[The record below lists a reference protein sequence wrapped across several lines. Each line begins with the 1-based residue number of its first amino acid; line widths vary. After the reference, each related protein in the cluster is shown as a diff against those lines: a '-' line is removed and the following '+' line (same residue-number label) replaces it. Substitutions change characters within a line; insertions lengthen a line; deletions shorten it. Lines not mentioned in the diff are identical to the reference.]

1 MTGGAQGL
9 IGRAGGVLL
18 RGLAESSGLR
28 GRLSKALTV
37 PGFVPEHDRG
47 QVLVDLACAL
57 GLGAKSIS
65 GITVLGQADAVLGPV
80 ASPPTV
86 WRALGEMDQ
95 AAREKIA
102 VARAAHRR
110 QIWRALTD
118 RPAGFPWIQ
127 VAGQVLDGWIVLD
140 VDASVVES
148 HSDKQGAAATFK
160 KIFGF
165 HPIIVTCANTGEI
178 LAILLRP
185 GNTGSNT
192 VSDHVAVLAEAIA
205 QIPPWRRH
213 KILFRADGAGAT
225 KGLLEWIGAT
235 AAEHGYTWRYSVG
248 FDVTE
253 PVRTAIATV
262 PGKVWAAALDAD
274 GGVRAGAYV
283 TDITGLLELAD
294 GWPEQMRVHARIEPL
309 HPRHRKQASD
319 IEKKRGQRFQA
330 VATDTDTITGGPD
343 YPRIDVLH
351 RNHAGVEDVIRTSK
365 DLGLRRMP
373 SYYLEHNK
381 AWCVAIALAADLL
394 AWLRLL
400 ALDHDPL
407 LSRAEPKTLRQA
419 ILNVPARLV
428 RRARRRL
435 IRLSDSWPHTTSMIT
450 AWAKIQAL
458 ATPT

>member
-1 MTGGAQGL
+1 MTGGAEGL
-9 IGRAGGVLL
+9 VGQAGTALL
-18 RGLAESSGLR
+18 RSLAESSGLR
-28 GRLSKALTV
+28 GRLSKALAV

-57 GLGAKSIS
+57 GLGATSIS
-65 GITVLGQADAVLGPV
+65 GITLLGQADAVFGPV

-95 AAREKIA
+95 AARAKIA

-110 QIWRALTD
+110 QMWRALAD
-118 RPAGFPWIQ
+118 RPGGFPFIQ
-127 VAGQVLDGWIVLD
+127 VAGQVMDGWIVLD
-140 VDASVVES
+140 VDASVVEA

-165 HPIIVTCANTGEI
+165 HPIIVTCANTDEI
-178 LAILLRP
+178 LALLLRP
-185 GNTGSNT
+185 GDTGSNT
-192 VSDHVAVLAEAIA
+192 VTDHIEVLTDAIA

-225 KGLLEWIGAT
+225 KGLLEWIKTT
-235 AAEHGYTWRYSVG
+235 AAEHGHTWRYSVG

-253 PVRTAIATV
+253 PVRNAIAGV
-262 PGKVWAAALDAD
+262 PAKVWAAALDAD
-274 GGVRAGAYV
+274 GDVRRGAYV
-283 TDITGLLELAD
+283 TDITGLLDIAA
-294 GWPEQMRVHARIEPL
+294 GWPDGMRVHARIEPL

-319 IEKKRGQRFQA
+319 IEKARGQRFQA
-330 VATDTDTITGGPD
+330 IATDLGGHH

-381 AWCVAIALAADLL
+381 AWCVAVALAADLL

-400 ALDHDPL
+400 ALDHDPV

-428 RRARRRL
+428 HRARKRL
-435 IRLSDSWPHTTSMIT
+435 IRLSDDWPHTASMIT
-450 AWAKIQAL
+450 AWGKIQAL
-458 ATPT
+458 AAPT

>member
-1 MTGGAQGL
+1 MTGAAEGL
-9 IGRAGGVLL
+9 IGQAGAALL
-18 RGLAESSGLR
+18 RALAESSGLR
-28 GRLSKALTV
+28 SRLSKALV
-37 PGFVPEHDRG
+37 EAGFVPEHDRG

-65 GITVLGQADAVLGPV
+65 GIALLGQAGAVFGPV
-80 ASPPTV
+80 ASAPTV
-86 WRALGEMDQ
+86 WRALGEMDE

-110 QIWRALTD
+110 DLWRALAD
-118 RPAGFPWIQ
+118 RSGGFPW
-127 VAGQVLDGWIVLD
+127 VGVGGQVLDGWIVLD

-148 HSDKQGAAATFK
+148 HSDKEGAAATFK

-165 HPIIVTCANTGEI
+165 HPIVVTCANTDEI

-185 GNTGSNT
+185 GNSGSNT
-192 VSDHVAVLAEAIA
+192 VADHIEVLTEAIT

-225 KGLLEWIGAT
+225 KGLLDWIGAT

-248 FDVTE
+248 FDVNQ
-253 PVRTAIATV
+253 PVRTAITSV
-262 PGKVWAAALDAD
+262 PDKVWAAALDAD
-274 GGVRAGAYV
+274 GGIRAGAYV
-283 TDITGLLELAD
+283 TDITGLLELAG
-294 GWPEQMRVHARIEPL
+294 GWPEGMAVHARIEPL

-319 IEKKRGQRFQA
+319 IEKTRGQRFQA
-330 VATDTDTITGGPD
+330 IATDTDGITGGHD

-351 RNHAGVEDVIRTSK
+351 RNHAGVEDVIRTAK

-381 AWCVAIALAADLL
+381 AWCVAVALAADLL

-428 RRARRRL
+428 HRARKRL
-435 IRLSDSWPHTTSMIT
+435 IRLSDD
-450 AWAKIQAL
+450 
-458 ATPT
+458 